1 MLLPS
6 RLSFPL
12 PAARAVMLV
21 LLSLLA
27 GVTQAQET
35 AQGLQDKAMKGDFL
49 AQRNLSYCLQSGCL
63 GLERDRVKAC
73 MWRKVIL
80 LSGDRHVTDLD
91 SANLEYVCGKL
102 SAAERDAAMR
112 QAETLARQIY
122 APRRQAAPP
131 RSGGAGSGR

>member
-12 PAARAVMLV
+12 PAARAVVLV

-27 GVTQAQET
+27 GATQAKET

-49 AQRNLSYCLQSGCL
+49 AQRNLSCRPAVGLPRSGARPRQ
-63 GLERDRVKAC
+63 GPC

-80 LSGDRHVTDLD
+80 LSGDRHVT
-91 SANLEYVCGKL
+91 
-102 SAAERDAAMR
+102 
-112 QAETLARQIY
+112 ETWI
-122 APRRQAAPP
+122 APT
-131 RSGGAGSGR
+131 